1 MVSVVI
7 PPWAQSRCETP
18 CVGSAAAAGGRKA
31 RVEEDAVSLAYRFL
45 YRIGFTP
52 WEEMEKLA
60 DQIVPLFE
68 REENGAEAP
77 YGPVLDIGCGSG
89 IWATKLARR
98 GWQVT
103 GVDNVPRALTRA
115 RERAREEGVEVRFVE
130 ADVTKMRADD
140 VGSSFRFLFDFGCFH
155 DELTDEQRAA
165 EGRAVSAVAAP
176 GATLLLWAFSP
187 GRRGPLPR
195 GASRAEI
202 EASFPEWTVVDETAI
217 DLSQAPG
224 FVRRADPRFYR
235 LRHD

>member
-1 MVSVVI
+1 MYSRTAARATSCIERPSRWARRRRASVSSSVRRSVIATRRMVSVVI

-103 GVDNVPRALTRA
+103 GVDDVPRALTRA
-115 RERAREEGVEVRFVE
+115 R
-130 ADVTKMRADD
+130 
-140 VGSSFRFLFDFGCFH
+140 
-155 DELTDEQRAA
+155 
-165 EGRAVSAVAAP
+165 
-176 GATLLLWAFSP
+176 
-187 GRRGPLPR
+187 
-195 GASRAEI
+195 
-202 EASFPEWTVVDETAI
+202 
-217 DLSQAPG
+217 
-224 FVRRADPRFYR
+224 
-235 LRHD
+235 